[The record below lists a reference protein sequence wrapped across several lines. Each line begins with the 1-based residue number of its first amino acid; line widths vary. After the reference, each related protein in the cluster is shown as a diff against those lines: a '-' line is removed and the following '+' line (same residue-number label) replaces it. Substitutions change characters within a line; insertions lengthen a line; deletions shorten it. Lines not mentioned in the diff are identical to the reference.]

1 MMLAL
6 MVAVAGA
13 GAPALPP
20 YPPADLSPPRPVMG
34 AQQEGGATYF
44 TVCAPFSSDDPG
56 QFYYNNTK
64 DGNSTSPWIAFAKQP
79 TWAGNTYTSRPWFQT
94 GLYYYDIKFAGA
106 GVEVV
111 SNEKA
116 ADAHGPANCSAVSDS
131 S

>member
-1 MMLAL
+1 
-6 MVAVAGA
+6 
-13 GAPALPP
+13 
-20 YPPADLSPPRPVMG
+20 MG

-64 DGNSTSPWIAFAKQP
+64 DGNSTSQWIPFAKHP
-79 TWAGNTYTSRPWFQT
+79 TWVGNIYISRPWFQT
-94 GLYYYDIKFAGA
+94 GLYYYDIKVSGA

-116 ADAHGPANCSAVSDS
+116 ADAHGPANCSASARQYEL
-131 S
+131 

>member
-1 MMLAL
+1 MEGHGIVVQEDKQHTQNGTLSY
-6 MVAVAGA
+6 AVKSYKR
-13 GAPALPP
+13 PADWPLPP
-20 YPPADLSPPRPVMG
+20 PPRPVMG

-64 DGNSTSPWIAFAKQP
+64 DGNSTSLFAKHP
-79 TWAGNTYTSRPWFQT
+79 TWVGDVYTRRPWFQT
-94 GLYYYDIKFAGA
+94 GLYYYDIKFSGA

-116 ADAHGPANCSAVSDS
+116 ADAHGPAD
-131 S
+131 